1 MELTFVQWFANIQ
14 NNFGTLVNA
23 DIKTALQDAYSQYK
37 NQRKVAA

>member
-1 MELTFVQWFANIQ
+1 MALTFDQWFTNTQ
-14 NNFGTLVNA
+14 NNFGSLVNA